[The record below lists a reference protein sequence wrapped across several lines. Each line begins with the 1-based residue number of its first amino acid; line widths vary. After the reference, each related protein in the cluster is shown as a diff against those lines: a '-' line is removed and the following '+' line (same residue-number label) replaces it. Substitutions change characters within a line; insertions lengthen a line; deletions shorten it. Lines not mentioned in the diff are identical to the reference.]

1 MKITG
6 KLGMQFTK
14 FAFLMTSLFS
24 REITIT
30 DLCCIYVRICSG
42 QLISMHHYLYD
53 NEGQGVSNFGEDTQ
67 NNYIVHTI
75 KKIMMLMIRLQR
87 CFEIP

>member
-1 MKITG
+1 
-6 KLGMQFTK
+6 
-14 FAFLMTSLFS
+14 MTSLFS

-75 KKIMMLMIRLQR
+75 KKIMMLIMCYRTYQPKTIIIFLSSQSN
-87 CFEIP
+87 ISV